1 MTRPLTIV
9 AAVAEN
15 GVIGRDNKLIWR
27 LRSDLRRFR
36 DLTWGKPMIMGRK
49 TFDSIGKAL
58 SGRRTVVVTRD
69 RGFAADGV
77 DAAHGWPEALARAE
91 ELADELGAA
100 EIAVVGGAEI
110 YRQAL
115 PQARR
120 LHLTLV
126 HASPEGDAVFPDFD
140 REDVVALRERIRHH
154 LGGLVDVHLQR
165 VDAVIRLVRNL
176 AQPVRQFVEVELLA
190 GAPRIVEFALSD
202 DLERMHVHL
211 LGGSRRDQ
219 NVFGVALRD
228 DLRAHQIVE
237 HATQVQKAFWG
248 DSFLER

>member
-58 SGRRTVVVTRD
+58 PGRRTVVVTRD

-91 ELADELGAA
+91 ELADELGAT

-126 HASPEGDAVFPDFD
+126 HASPEGDVVFPSFD
-140 REDVVALRERIRHH
+140 RAAFRELRRDDRPK
-154 LGGLVDVHLQR
+154 GPD
-165 VDAVIRLVRNL
+165 DDYAFS
-176 AQPVRQFVEVELLA
+176 FV
-190 GAPRIVEFALSD
+190 
-202 DLERMHVHL
+202 DLERRP
-211 LGGSRRDQ
+211 SAAPR
-219 NVFGVALRD
+219 
-228 DLRAHQIVE
+228 
-237 HATQVQKAFWG
+237 
-248 DSFLER
+248 